1 MRALLGARQCI
12 VKYEPLYERFTAVG
26 PTGSTREFEF
36 LKSGF
41 LTMGDK
47 PELFFFRAAG
57 GEAVDAIA
65 EVVVGIS
72 GDALRRFERS
82 RPQRLSRE
90 EKIDVTGLWLKRQW
104 ETGAPLDSAHLFIR
118 DDELDRLAGELGL
131 S

>member
-1 MRALLGARQCI
+1 M
-12 VKYEPLYERFTAVG
+12 KYEPLYERFTAVG
-26 PTGSTREFEF
+26 PTGSTCDFEF

-57 GEAVDAIA
+57 GESVDAIA

-90 EKIDVTGLWLKRQW
+90 EKIDVSGLCLKRQW
-104 ETGAPLDSAHLFIR
+104 EAGAPLDSAHLLIR
-118 DDELDRLAGELGL
+118 DAELAQLAGELGF